1 MSALLKIAELSIFG
15 LILENRILAQLMAH
29 GSIKEGKVFRHAFLE
44 FPERE
49 IGDLRESEEETI
61 RYFEDRFT
69 LVEKEVAELE
79 EKITDATNKGS
90 YWMKV
95 LHLKET
101 LPQKDALGDYE
112 PLWQKLCELEELLAK
127 QINQNRQKNLDIK
140 QALIA
145 ELAEV
150 TQSSEWK
157 STSEAVK
164 TIQQKW
170 LKTGAV
176 PDEEK
181 EKLETL
187 FKTLTQNFY
196 DRRAAF
202 YADLEQMMV
211 EKEALYV
218 AFLEKAEKELKG
230 ISVAKMKP
238 VTDALREEWKGLGRI
253 KREKQNEFW
262 AQFQAITKKAWKE
275 GKKQQKS
282 VQKTDHAANKKN
294 KEEFI
299 EKLKQLNESL
309 EPDVNLDTLKKE
321 WKELGSVNK
330 KDSQPLHEAYLL
342 QYNLLSEKQFLK
354 GMLLK
359 RLKGRDKGADA
370 RKLRQRI
377 LRDLLDRDTRE
388 LNAFKENLEKFS
400 TKGNFQDMLGNK
412 LEQQERKVKVKKLI
426 LDQVRTAK

>member
-1 MSALLKIAELSIFG
+1 
-15 LILENRILAQLMAH
+15 
-29 GSIKEGKVFRHAFLE
+29 
-44 FPERE
+44 
-49 IGDLRESEEETI
+49 
-61 RYFEDRFT
+61 
-69 LVEKEVAELE
+69 
-79 EKITDATNKGS
+79 
-90 YWMKV
+90 MKV

-112 PLWQKLCELEELLAK
+112 PLWQQLCELENLLK
-127 QINQNRQKNLDIK
+127 EQIDQNRQMNLDIK
-140 QALIA
+140 QALVA

-164 TIQQKW
+164 VIQQKW

-181 EKLETL
+181 EELENL
-187 FKTLTQNFY
+187 YKTLVQGFY

-202 YADLEQMMV
+202 YAELEKMMV

-218 AFLEKAEKELKG
+218 TFLEKAKKELEG
-230 ISVAKMKP
+230 IPVSKMKT
-238 VTDALREEWKGLGRI
+238 VNDALREEWKGLGRI

-262 AQFQAITKKAWKE
+262 NQFQTITRQAWKD
-275 GKKQQKS
+275 GKKQQKAT
-282 VQKTDHAANKKN
+282 QKTDHTANKKN

-299 EKLKQLNESL
+299 EKLRQMNESI
-309 EPDVNLDTLKKE
+309 EPEANLDSLKRE
-321 WKELGSVNK
+321 WKDLGPVNK
-330 KDSQPLHEAYLL
+330 KDSQPLHDAYLL

-359 RLKGRDKGADA
+359 RLKGRDKGGDA
-370 RKLRQRI
+370 QKLRQRI
-377 LRDLLDRDTRE
+377 LRDLLDRDMRE

-400 TKGNFQDMLGNK
+400 TRGNFEDMLGNK
-412 LEQQERKVKVKKLI
+412 LEQQERKVKVKKMI
-426 LDQVRTAK
+426 LDQVRASK